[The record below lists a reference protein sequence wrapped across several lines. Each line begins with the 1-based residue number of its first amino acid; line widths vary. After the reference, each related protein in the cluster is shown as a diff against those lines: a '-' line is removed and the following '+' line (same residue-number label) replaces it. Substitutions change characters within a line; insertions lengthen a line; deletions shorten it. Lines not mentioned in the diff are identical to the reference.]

1 MKRFAPAVLPA
12 VLVLA
17 ALPAFSQTMTD
28 RLVTLRPQWEAALE
42 RGDAASVRQA
52 VDGLLQKE
60 AQSVNAS
67 DYNEMYALT
76 SVRNFGARACVL
88 DGDWEVALAMLQSAG
103 KSAAEN
109 ATRAHATL
117 DPIQKQHEERL
128 VQWKKEVAD
137 QEQRLKGLEAQA
149 GMTEAQLKTRQQ
161 LKVALDERKK
171 AIQHSEASLR
181 AIEGILSRLGEDKM
195 LFDKSAA
202 EWNGFIAKEKLAIAQ
217 AGSVGKF
224 VADKLEQVK
233 SDDAKPR
240 FDRLSYGRRLR
251 KLDASNEDCQRFVN
265 GLMGIEDPP
274 EVQEKAKPKPLKKR
288 RKKSA

>member
-1 MKRFAPAVLPA
+1 MKRFAPAVL
-12 VLVLA
+12 LLA
-17 ALPAFSQTMTD
+17 ALPAFSQTLTD
-28 RLVTLRPQWEAALE
+28 RLLTLRPQWEATLE
-42 RGDAASVRQA
+42 KGDATSVRQA
-52 VDGLLQKE
+52 VDRLLQKE
-60 AQSVNAS
+60 AQSVNTS

-76 SVRNFGARACVL
+76 SVRNFAARASVL
-88 DGDWEVALAMLQSAG
+88 DGDWEAAVVMLQAAG
-103 KSAAEN
+103 KLAAEN

-128 VQWKKEVAD
+128 AQWKKEVVD

-149 GMTEAQLKTRQQ
+149 GMTEAQLRTRQQ
-161 LKVALDERKK
+161 LKVALDERGK

-181 AIEGILSRLGEDKM
+181 TIVEILSRLGEDKM

-202 EWNGFIAKEKLAIAQ
+202 EWNGFIVKEKLEIVQ
-217 AGSVGKF
+217 AGSMGKF

-251 KLDASNEDCQRFVN
+251 RLDPSNEDCQRFVN
-265 GLMGIEDPP
+265 GLMGIEDPIDAQDK
-274 EVQEKAKPKPLKKR
+274 VKPNPSKKR
-288 RKKSA
+288 RRKSV

>member
-1 MKRFAPAVLPA
+1 MKRLATAVL
-12 VLVLA
+12 LLA
-17 ALPAFSQTMTD
+17 ALPAFSQTMAD
-28 RLVTLRPQWEAALE
+28 RLLTLRPQWEAALE
-42 RGDAASVRQA
+42 RGDAASVRLA

-60 AQSVNAS
+60 ALSVNAS

-76 SVRNFGARACVL
+76 TVRNFGAKACVL
-88 DGDWEVALAMLQSAG
+88 DGDWEAAVTMLQSAG
-103 KSAAEN
+103 KSATDN
-109 ATRAHATL
+109 AARAHATL
-117 DPIQKQHEERL
+117 DPIQKQHEELL
-128 VQWKKEVAD
+128 VKWKKEMAD

-149 GMTEAQLKTRQQ
+149 GMTEAQLKARQQ
-161 LKVALDERKK
+161 LKVALDERGK
-171 AIQHSEASLR
+171 AIQHSENSLR
-181 AIEGILSRLGEDKM
+181 AIEGILSRLGEDKI

-202 EWNGFIAKEKLAIAQ
+202 EWNGFIAKEKLEISQ
-217 AGSVGKF
+217 AGSVGKY

-274 EVQEKAKPKPLKKR
+274 ESKAKPNPPKKPKKNP
-288 RKKSA
+288 A

>member
-1 MKRFAPAVLPA
+1 MKRFAPAVL
-12 VLVLA
+12 LLA
-17 ALPAFSQTMTD
+17 ALPAFSQTLTD
-28 RLVTLRPQWEAALE
+28 RLLTLRPQWEATLE
-42 RGDAASVRQA
+42 KGDATSVRQA
-52 VDGLLQKE
+52 VDRLLQKE

-76 SVRNFGARACVL
+76 SVRNFAARASVL
-88 DGDWEVALAMLQSAG
+88 DGDWEAAVVMLQAAG
-103 KSAAEN
+103 KLAAEN

-128 VQWKKEVAD
+128 AQWKKEVVD

-149 GMTEAQLKTRQQ
+149 GMTEAQLRTRQQ
-161 LKVALDERKK
+161 LKVALDERGK

-181 AIEGILSRLGEDKM
+181 TIVEILSRLGEDKM

-202 EWNGFIAKEKLAIAQ
+202 EWNGFIVKEKLEIVQ
-217 AGSVGKF
+217 AGSMGKF

-251 KLDASNEDCQRFVN
+251 RLDPSNEDCQRFVN
-265 GLMGIEDPP
+265 GLMGIEDPIDAQDK
-274 EVQEKAKPKPLKKR
+274 VKPNPSKKR
-288 RKKSA
+288 RRKSV

>member
-1 MKRFAPAVLPA
+1 MKRFAPAVL
-12 VLVLA
+12 LLA
-17 ALPAFSQTMTD
+17 ALPAFPQTLTD
-28 RLVTLRPQWEAALE
+28 RLLTLRPQWEATLE
-42 RGDAASVRQA
+42 RGDATSVRQA

-76 SVRNFGARACVL
+76 SVRNFGARASVL
-88 DGDWEVALAMLQSAG
+88 DGDWEAAVTMLQAAG
-103 KSAAEN
+103 KSAADN
-109 ATRAHATL
+109 AARALATL
-117 DPIQKQHEERL
+117 GPIQRQHEERL
-128 VQWKKEVAD
+128 AQWKKEVAD
-137 QEQRLKGLEAQA
+137 QEQRLKGLEAQV

-181 AIEGILSRLGEDKM
+181 TIEEILSRLGEDKL

-202 EWNGFIAKEKLAIAQ
+202 EWNGFIAKEKLEIAQ

-251 KLDASNEDCQRFVN
+251 RLDASNEDCQRFVN

-274 EVQEKAKPKPLKKR
+274 EVQDKVKPNPPKKR
-288 RKKSA
+288 RKKST